1 MHFSQKSS
9 ITGVWLGPKYTSGWA
24 NLYLSDKV
32 LLCNLSSGKHSPL
45 MVLITWFYFQK
56 HGSLSKNMEN
66 HAFLSQLFCLYR
78 LENTKTQ
85 GSIVFTIRLALFI
98 NCFYKFQDL
107 FHRNHEDVSSFDQ
120 IWSPMCESLG
130 FFNKDETQW
139 TLKIN

>member
-32 LLCNLSSGKHSPL
+32 LLCNLSSGKQSSDGSYN
-45 MVLITWFYFQK
+45 LILFSKMWFIIKK
-56 HGSLSKNMEN
+56 HGKPPE
-66 HAFLSQLFCLYR
+66 FLSQLFCLYR